1 MDIPKNNSFT
11 RGGRMELTA
20 KEKEI
25 CKKYRSRDD
34 SGFVHCCDCPLALDH
49 RYHECYANI
58 DGRTENAKRLK
69 RY

>member
-1 MDIPKNNSFT
+1 
-11 RGGRMELTA
+11 MELTA

-58 DGRTENAKRLK
+58 DGRTEIAKRLK